1 MSTRARDVA
10 AKPMAIRRAALLQ
23 DVEESARQVA
33 TDYGISAPIA
43 EQLGCAIAAQ
53 LAEDW
58 AGQNITIPS
67 DYLYRLSQRDMQ
79 IWQEHVDGVPVPAL
93 AKRYGIFERAI
104 RKVLKRARQRAQAP
118 QQDLFDAD
126 RTGAGVSSGAA

>member
-1 MSTRARDVA
+1 MNRAQSVA

-33 TDYGISAPIA
+33 TDYGVSAPIA
-43 EQLGCAIAAQ
+43 DQLACAIAAQ

-67 DYLYRLSQRDMQ
+67 DYLYRLGERDMQ
-79 IWQEHVDGVPVPAL
+79 IWREHVAGVPVPAL

-104 RKVLKRARQRAQAP
+104 RKVLKRAKLRAEAP
-118 QQDLFDAD
+118 QQDLFSTDSV
-126 RTGAGVSSGAA
+126 GARVSGPAA